1 VDSTTQE
8 FDFLSLILHAS
19 VPVKAVMALLI
30 LASLAS
36 WYVIFIKWKTLK
48 AEQRKA
54 RKFEE
59 TFWSGVDLSRLHES
73 ISSGK
78 KKPTGMARI
87 FEAGF
92 KEFLR
97 TRKMAGNDE
106 KSVDNAD
113 RAMRI
118 ALNREIDRLERGLP
132 FLATV
137 GSISPY
143 VGLFGTVIGIMI
155 SMIFHLQRLLI
166 LAVVAI
172 AMVAPGISEALI
184 ATAMGL
190 FAAIPAVVFYNR
202 FSTDVER
209 LYTQYDTF
217 KEEFSAIL
225 HRQTGN

>member
-1 VDSTTQE
+1 MDNPAQE
-8 FDFLSLILHAS
+8 LDFVSLILNAS
-19 VPVKAVMALLI
+19 IPVKAVMALLI

-36 WYVIFIKWKTLK
+36 WYVIFLKWKTLK
-48 AEQRKA
+48 SEQRKA

-73 ISSGK
+73 IGQQK
-78 KKPTGMARI
+78 RKPTGMARI

-92 KEFLR
+92 REFLR

-143 VGLFGTVIGIMI
+143 IGLFGTVIGIMI
-155 SMIFHLQRLLI
+155 SFHA
-166 LAVVAI
+166 LAGVTQATI

-202 FSTDVER
+202 FATDVER
-209 LYTQYDTF
+209 LHTQYDTF

>member
-1 VDSTTQE
+1 MDSSTQE
-8 FDFLSLILHAS
+8 FDFLSLVLHAS

-48 AEQRKA
+48 AEQRRA

-59 TFWSGVDLSRLHES
+59 TFWSGVDLSRLHER
-73 ISSGK
+73 ISQDK

-87 FEAGF
+87 FDAGF

-118 ALNREIDRLERGLP
+118 ALNREIDRLERGLS

-143 VGLFGTVIGIMI
+143 IGLFGTVIGIMI
-155 SMIFHLQRLLI
+155 SFHA
-166 LAVVAI
+166 LASVTQATI

-202 FSTDVER
+202 FSTEVER

>member
-1 VDSTTQE
+1 MDSTTQE

-19 VPVKAVMALLI
+19 TPVKAVMALLI

-73 ISSGK
+73 ISNDK

-87 FEAGF
+87 FDAGF
-92 KEFLR
+92 REFLR

-143 VGLFGTVIGIMI
+143 IGLFGTVIGIMV
-155 SMIFHLQRLLI
+155 SFHA
-166 LAVVAI
+166 LASVTQATI

>member
-1 VDSTTQE
+1 MDSTTQE

-19 VPVKAVMALLI
+19 APVKAVMALLI

-73 ISSGK
+73 ISNDK

-87 FEAGF
+87 FDAGF

-143 VGLFGTVIGIMI
+143 IGLFGTVIGIMI
-155 SMIFHLQRLLI
+155 SFHA
-166 LAVVAI
+166 LASVTQATI

>member
-1 VDSTTQE
+1 MDSTTQE
-8 FDFLSLILHAS
+8 LDFIALILNAS
-19 VPVKAVMALLI
+19 IPVQAVMLLLV

-36 WYVIFIKWKTLK
+36 WYVIFLKWTVLK
-48 AEQRKA
+48 NEQRRA

-59 TFWSGVDLSRLHES
+59 TFWSGVDLHRLHES
-73 ISSGK
+73 IGQNK
-78 KKPTGMARI
+78 RKPTGMARI

-92 KEFLR
+92 REFLR
-97 TRKMAGNDE
+97 TRKMAGNDQ

-137 GSISPY
+137 GSTTPY
-143 VGLFGTVIGIMI
+143 IGLLGTVIGIMV
-155 SMIFHLQRLLI
+155 SFHA
-166 LAVVAI
+166 LASVTQATI

-190 FAAIPAVVFYNR
+190 FAAIPAVIFYNR
-202 FSTDVER
+202 FNTDVER

-225 HRQTGN
+225 HRQTGH

>member
-1 VDSTTQE
+1 VENTTQE
-8 FDFLSLILHAS
+8 FDFLALILNAS

-48 AEQRKA
+48 IEQRRA

-59 TFWSGVDLSRLHES
+59 TFWSGMELSRLHES
-73 ISSGK
+73 ISQNK
-78 KKPTGMARI
+78 RKPTGMARI
-87 FEAGF
+87 FDAGF

-143 VGLFGTVIGIMI
+143 IGLFGTVIGIMI
-155 SMIFHLQRLLI
+155 AFHALSSVTQ
-166 LAVVAI
+166 ATI

-202 FSTDVER
+202 FNTDVER